1 MKSNNKASRRSFSK
15 RYADGFHFLELPAR
29 SGETKSLIVI
39 LHGHNNHPDMFRPMA
54 FAMQHRFP
62 DTDVL
67 LVQGPYPLNASPD
80 AKVRKNVPDVDDLYT
95 WHRLE
100 KRVKPHVGLV
110 VGQMF
115 NRVAIIGQLN
125 RFIDA
130 RLIERELGDER
141 LALFGFSMGGAVAV
155 QAAARRPKKCAAVV
169 CHSGLV
175 LPNLRAKS
183 KPDTLLVMGD
193 EDPLFYKRR
202 MALTLPQKDGRLHRA
217 FQKAA
222 SRVTLHHEDTVNR
235 LRKAGIPFE
244 QEIIEGLTHSINGAS
259 LRKSLAFI
267 AGRLR

>member
-1 MKSNNKASRRSFSK
+1 MSGDAKSM
-15 RYADGFHFLELPAR
+15 
-29 SGETKSLIVI
+29 IVI
-39 LHGHNNHPDMFRPMA
+39 LHGHNNHPEMFKPMA
-54 FAMQHRFP
+54 LAMQRRFP
-62 DTDVL
+62 NTDVL
-67 LVQGPYPLNASPD
+67 LVQGPHPLKASRD
-80 AKVRKNVPDVDDLYT
+80 AKARKKVPDVDDLYT

-100 KRVKPHVGLV
+100 KRVKPHVSLV
-110 VGQMF
+110 IGQMF
-115 NRVAIIGQLN
+115 NRVGIVGQLN

-130 RLIERELGDER
+130 RLIERKLEDDC

-183 KPDTLLVMGD
+183 KPDMLLVMGS

-202 MALTLPQKDGRLHRA
+202 MTLPPPQKDGRLQRA
-217 FQKAA
+217 FHKAA
-222 SRVTLHHEDTVNR
+222 SRVTLHHEDTVKR

-244 QEIIEGLTHSINGAS
+244 QEIVDGLTHAINGTS

-267 AGRLR
+267 SDRLR